1 LEGADPVKKPFLV
14 ALCLACAVPAMAPA
28 GQLTKG
34 KLTIDSYSDS
44 PSPNFRGSIK
54 SYRHRP
60 GADQLIGKTKSTPGA
75 ANTYTWDIELPEA
88 PKLGAYTGRSPVER
102 GCEMLKSNTYTLD

>member
-1 LEGADPVKKPFLV
+1 
-14 ALCLACAVPAMAPA
+14 
-28 GQLTKG
+28 
-34 KLTIDSYSDS
+34 
-44 PSPNFRGSIK
+44 
-54 SYRHRP
+54 
-60 GADQLIGKTKSTPGA
+60 LIGKTKSTPGA